1 MTHLN
6 TDIYAIRRNFPGLEH
21 GIICLNNSSGTI
33 AHKAVIDMHVP
44 L

>member
-1 MTHLN
+1 MSHSN
-6 TDIYAIRRNFPGLEH
+6 IDIYAIRKNFPGLEH

-33 AHKAVIDMHVP
+33 THKAVIDMHAP